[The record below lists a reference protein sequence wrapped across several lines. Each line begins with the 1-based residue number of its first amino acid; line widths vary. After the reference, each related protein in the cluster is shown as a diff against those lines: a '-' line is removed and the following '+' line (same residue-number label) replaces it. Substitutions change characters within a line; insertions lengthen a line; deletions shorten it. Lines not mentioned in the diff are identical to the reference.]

1 MPNTTNLN
9 LPYPDSSALVSL
21 GYDQIA
27 DVATGVDAFFGAWT
41 SASITPGGI
50 TVGNGSATSYTRI
63 IGKIIFVRFEVVFGS
78 TTSVTGAVT
87 FARPTGTNSPSTSL
101 PGVAMAYDD
110 SASSDHPLTMRF
122 GGANWQIRAMNS
134 SGTYVNGTALSS
146 TIPFTWAVNDRIVAW
161 AVYEL
166 I

>member
-27 DVATGVDAFFGAWT
+27 DVATGVDAFFGAFT

-50 TVGNGSATSYTRI
+50 TVGNGTATSYTRI
-63 IGKIIFVRFEVVFGS
+63 IGKIIFVRFEVIFG
-78 TTSVTGAVT
+78 TTTAVTGAVT
-87 FARPTGTNSPSTSL
+87 FARPTGTNSPSSQL
-101 PGVAMAYDD
+101 AGVAIALDD
-110 SASSDHPLTMRF
+110 STTTEYPLLMRF
-122 GGANWQIRAMNS
+122 GGANWVIRAMNAA
-134 SGTYVNGTALSS
+134 GTYVSGTALSS